1 MSCLAMTNAVSVKIK
16 NVYKIP
22 CPSRPFGIYLLE
34 FYKHDLPKDPLLSPA
49 IRPEESMR
57 NLRI

>member
-1 MSCLAMTNAVSVKIK
+1 MTNISYGNIK

-34 FYKHDLPKDPLLSPA
+34 FYKHDLSKDPLLSPA